1 MTLPA
6 RMLSALLD
14 PGALAEGAGSRA
26 WADVLLIAILAVAA
40 ANFAM
45 WNSAVGRRMFEEERQ
60 ASIERMRGR
69 VPDETLERIARAPA
83 GYTQTALGAAFT
95 RGMNIGVP
103 VLIWTAVVHL
113 LFSVVLLRQDIGFSK
128 VLSIFSHGALI
139 WAIAELLML
148 GLTYTDGIARG
159 STSLVHL
166 MPAVRWP
173 PRATFAG
180 ALAARFDLFDFWW
193 VPVVSLGLAR
203 VYGVKAWIVIATIGG
218 LKLLLVLVTAAFFR
232 PSEAGAGGIGGH
244 GI

>member
-45 WNSAVGRRMFEEERQ
+45 WNSAMGRRMFEEERQ

-69 VPDETLERIARAPA
+69 VPDETLARIARAPA

-95 RGMNIGVP
+95 RAMNIGVP
-103 VLIWTAVVHL
+103 VLIWTAAVHL
-113 LFSVVLLRQDIGFSK
+113 LFSVVLLRQDVGFSK
-128 VLSIFSHGALI
+128 VLTIFSHGALI

-148 GLTYTDGIARG
+148 ALTYTDGIARG

-166 MPAVRWP
+166 IPAVRWP

-180 ALAARFDLFDFWW
+180 ALAARFDLFDLWW
-193 VPVVSLGLAR
+193 VPAVSLGLAR
-203 VYGVKAWIVIATIGG
+203 VYGVKAWIVIAAIGG
-218 LKLLLVLVTAAFFR
+218 IRLALVVAGAALAR
-232 PSEAGAGGIGGH
+232 APEAGGAPFGH
-244 GI
+244 PI